1 MRLLVGIELGETW
14 VGIGTGNLFL
24 SKKRCVSFRGFCLKA
39 PQRMMHVS
47 EEYAGVLKRARRILL
62 IRVGVV
68 LILAIATLLR
78 LIMSL
83 SLHMWYAYEQSFDD
97 ELLMS
102 YTWREHFLADGPLTL
117 AEKPRLFLLPSYCL
131 SAGAERGHHAVCCVA
146 VCRNSYGVLL
156 AHGVP

>member
-1 MRLLVGIELGETW
+1 
-14 VGIGTGNLFL
+14 
-24 SKKRCVSFRGFCLKA
+24 
-39 PQRMMHVS
+39 MHVS
-47 EEYAGVLKRARRILL
+47 EEYAGVLKRARRISL

-102 YTWREHFLADGPLTL
+102 YT
-117 AEKPRLFLLPSYCL
+117 
-131 SAGAERGHHAVCCVA
+131 
-146 VCRNSYGVLL
+146 
-156 AHGVP
+156 